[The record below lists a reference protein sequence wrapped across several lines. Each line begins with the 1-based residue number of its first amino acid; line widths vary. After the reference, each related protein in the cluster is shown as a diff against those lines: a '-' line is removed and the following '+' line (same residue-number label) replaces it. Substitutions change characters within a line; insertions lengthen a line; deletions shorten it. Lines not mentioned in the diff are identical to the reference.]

1 MTKYNVVLELDTKQ
15 FTNII
20 AGLNRLITDDTNVIG
35 EFPHLATDSIVSKH
49 MHEMIELREYIR
61 SRYIDAE
68 VMPDENNPA
77 G

>member
-1 MTKYNVVLELDTKQ
+1 MKKYRIVIDLDSGQ

-20 AGLNRLITDDTNVIG
+20 AGLNRMITDDTNIIE
-35 EFPHLATDSIVSKH
+35 EFPHLTTDSIVSKH

-61 SRYIDAE
+61 SRYIEAE
-68 VMPDENNPA
+68 VVPDEDNSA